1 MKPRTLQRIRS
12 AHRWLGVF
20 FAPLVVFFSLTGTL
34 QLLGVDD
41 WSMPEW
47 AHSLYESL
55 EDGHQDQRL
64 RRGTALRSAA
74 TWLTAALGVALAATT
89 LLGVVLGWRLM
100 PPRRRW
106 VLWATLAAGVVVPL
120 VLFLI

>member
-1 MKPRTLQRIRS
+1 MKPRTLQRVRS

-20 FAPLVVFFSLTGTL
+20 FAPLIVFFSLTGSL

-47 AHSLYESL
+47 AHALYESL

-64 RRGTALRSAA
+64 RPGTTLRFAA
-74 TWLTAALGVALAATT
+74 TWLAALLGVSLAATT
-89 LLGVVLGWRLM
+89 LLGLVLGWRLM

-106 VLWATLAAGVVVPL
+106 VLGLVLAAGVVVPL
-120 VLFLI
+120 LLFLI